1 VGRVTATNVTGRP
14 ADTCALLAG
23 RTAGFRRAS
32 SGERIFQGVLAAGL
46 AGALVLGGLLTPSPT
61 GSGTHE
67 ALGLPP
73 CGMLLATGH
82 PCPTCG
88 ATTAY
93 VLACH
98 GRLIDALATQ
108 PFGLLV
114 FLGVAGGLALNV
126 VTAATG
132 RSWLGWLTPG
142 RVSLLLTF
150 LALAGLIS
158 WGYKWSIT

>member
-1 VGRVTATNVTGRP
+1 VGRAAATNVTGRP
-14 ADTCALLAG
+14 ADTCAPGVG
-23 RTAGFRRAS
+23 RTTVFRRAS
-32 SGERIFQGVLAAGL
+32 RGERIFQVALAAGL
-46 AGALVLGGLLTPSPT
+46 AGVLVLGGVMVPSPT

-73 CGMLLATGH
+73 CGMLIATGH

-88 ATTAY
+88 VTTAY

-98 GRLIDALATQ
+98 GRLVDALVTQ

-114 FLGVAGGLALNV
+114 FLGVAGGFALNV
-126 VTAATG
+126 MSAAAG
-132 RSWLGWLTPG
+132 RSWLGWVTVG
-142 RVSLLLTF
+142 RVVFVLVV
-150 LALAGLIS
+150 LALVGMAS